1 MTPAFQ
7 GETFSEDLY
16 QIGVTIGSGAAESG
30 AVFTQGMVLVG
41 VIMPAVWTAAN
52 LGIKAGLAAGSL
64 QAAYDNAGGL
74 LQAVVNAGTFV
85 AIPNDSAVFAPWIS
99 VTSINTNRSGSAVN
113 QAVAANLTLLF
124 RRYLS

>member
-7 GETFSEDLY
+7 GETFSDDLY
-16 QIGVTIGSGAAESG
+16 QIAVTIGSGTAESG

-74 LQAVVNAGTFV
+74 LQAVVAASAFV
-85 AIPNDSAVFAPWIS
+85 ALPSDSTVFAPWIS
-99 VTSINTNRSGSAVN
+99 VTSINTDKSGSAVN
-113 QAVAANLTLLF
+113 QGAARSITLLF